1 MSRVVV
7 LRGSVVSMVLALTAV
22 PRSSPPPNPDL
33 GTGRLEE
40 NPLAYRERIVRGF
53 NREVVT

>member
-40 NPLAYRERIVRGF
+40 NLAYRERIVRGF